1 MRRIHFRLNGMG
13 VVVAGLLLAAVS
25 CQREAV
31 GGDDVSS
38 NGRDV
43 RFLGGVEAFESGD
56 ALVTKG
62 PSRREFSGGPAKLV
76 LYSVETEWD
85 GMEAMAG
92 SDGIQTK
99 TAPATEVHPYVFV
112 NGYQFAGTWDG
123 TAKPTLGYKV
133 QLNNIGTLYDYND
146 VSQTI
151 RWPGSDYNV
160 RFYGVSLPSNYVSSV
175 SWSTTSSSE
184 GAPTISY
191 TVPTNNVTNQV
202 DILDAVSSDIVG
214 DGEAVSGTVSMTFRH
229 ALTGVK
235 FRANEFGANV
245 RITRIELSGIYTNGT
260 HEVGATG
267 AGAWTGQSTTGT
279 FALTPNVD
287 VTVSGTDIAVSSG
300 VTEFLMMPQTLP
312 SGAKVSV
319 TLRWNGNN
327 FVIESDL
334 SGEVWEAGKE
344 ITYTISLAESDWVAN
359 VLTLGNLNG
368 TIPDWS
374 TSITAAKVYSFRL
387 HASGIR
393 TALPWSVEYSS
404 DGGTTFSAE
413 PPAWI
418 TGGTQTGRGGWSGE
432 DLTFNVPSRS
442 QTMFP
447 LASTFGAT
455 QGNPSNYIDL
465 SKVHPLT
472 RASMPRET
480 ANCYIVNAP
489 GYYKIPLFYG
499 NAIVNGSANAAAY
512 PLQSG
517 NANYGYFY
525 NAYGEEIGRS
535 GGSGNIASDLT
546 AGGHTLNTSGGR
558 LVWCTGN
565 ENLVVVD
572 SDLENGGDG
581 VYYLKFRVPEG
592 SIQEGNAV
600 VGVLKDGSTNEFVWS
615 WHVWIVS
622 NEMNLMTETYTNAES
637 TNIDMLNWALGATQ
651 FTKIGREGHSYVV
664 RVKNAAAEQVF
675 TLSQAEVINSS
686 FVPSTYYQWGRPN
699 ALPPTTVTSA
709 TPDISYG
716 STDWS
721 WTQTAVSNMAQTIS
735 KPYNAYWNGS
745 FSGGGKQTNLWD
757 ADMNVVDSDQPVN
770 KTVYDPC
777 PAGFSVPRYKFSTYF
792 STTNNVGS
800 FTSGYYF
807 KKTPSDPTGSFWA
820 ASGGRFNGGGL
831 DGVGTRGYYWSATAY
846 SSQDGRYLSLNSGS
860 VDPVNYYYRYNGFS
874 VRPAVCSVP

>member
-13 VVVAGLLLAAVS
+13 VAVVGLLLAAVS

-76 LYSVETEWD
+76 LYSVETEWN

-112 NGYQFAGTWDG
+112 YGYQFAGTWDG

-133 QLNNIGTLYDYND
+133 QLNKIGTLYDYNN
-146 VSQTI
+146 VNQTI

-175 SWSTTSSSE
+175 SWSTSSSE

-191 TVPTNNVTNQV
+191 TVPTSYVTNHV

-214 DGEAVSGTVSMTFRH
+214 DGKAVSGTVSMTFRH

-235 FRANEFGANV
+235 FRANEFGADV

-260 HEVGATG
+260 HVIGASG

-279 FALTPNVD
+279 FVLTPNVD
-287 VTVSGTDIAVSSG
+287 VTVFGRDIAVTSG
-300 VTEFLMMPQTLP
+300 ATELMMMPQTLP

-319 TLRWNGNN
+319 TLQWNGNN

-368 TIPDWS
+368 TIPDGS

-418 TGGTQTGRGGWSGE
+418 TDGTQTGRGGWSGE
-432 DLTFNVPSRS
+432 SLTFNVPSRS
-442 QTMFP
+442 VTTIS
-447 LASTFGAT
+447 LASTFGAL
-455 QGNPSNYIDL
+455 QGSGSSYVDL
-465 SKVHPLT
+465 SKVHPLS

-535 GGSGNIASDLT
+535 GGSGNIAADLS

-581 VYYLKFRVPEG
+581 VYYLKFKVPEG

-651 FTKIGREGHSYVV
+651 VPFMGKPARSCLLQINNGMRSETVTLTQPLVPG
-664 RVKNAAAEQVF
+664 AAQNPV
-675 TLSQAEVINSS
+675 
-686 FVPSTYYQWGRPN
+686 STYYQLGRPN

-709 TPDISYG
+709 TTDIYYG

-735 KPYNAYWNGS
+735 KPYNAYWNS
-745 FSGGGKQTNLWD
+745 TFTGGGNQKNLWD
-757 ADMNVVDSDQPVN
+757 ADMSGFDSDQPVN

-777 PAGFSVPRYKFSTYF
+777 PAGFSVPRYYFATYF
-792 STTNNVGS
+792 STNNRVRS
-800 FTSGYYF
+800 FKGGCYF

-820 ASGGRFNGGGL
+820 TSGYRNGGA
-831 DGVGTRGYYWSATAY
+831 GVNEAGNYGSYWSATANN
-846 SSQDGRYLSLNSGS
+846 SSYGRYLYFTSGYVYS
-860 VDPVNYYYRYNGFS
+860 RNDSPRFLGYS